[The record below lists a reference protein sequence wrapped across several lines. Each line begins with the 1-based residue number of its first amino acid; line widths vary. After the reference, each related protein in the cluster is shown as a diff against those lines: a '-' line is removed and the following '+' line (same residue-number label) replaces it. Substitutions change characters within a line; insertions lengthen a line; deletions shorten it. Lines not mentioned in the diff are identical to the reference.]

1 MDRTRGFSLGFSS
14 AALFGAAT
22 PVSKQLLGDIPPLV
36 LAGLLYLGAALAL
49 LPAVLRTRGSSSI
62 PKDRTNRLRLSGA
75 VFFGGIVGPVLLLL
89 GLQLSLSASVAM
101 LLSLETV
108 ATALLAFFFFREHL
122 GRWTITAS
130 VGVVLASA
138 LLAFVGGRPSLL
150 GALLVAG
157 ACVAWGLDNNLTAL
171 IDGITPTEST
181 FWKGLTAGI
190 VNLSLGLLLGAG
202 PLGSAWL
209 WALVVGGL
217 SYGVSITLYI
227 HSAQILGAT
236 RSQMVFA
243 CAPVFGVAGSVLWL
257 GEGMSSLQVT
267 AALLLAVA
275 LTLLF
280 LERHEHAHVHEALE
294 HVHSHRHDDGHH
306 DHAHADLPAE
316 VRHSHLHRHERVEH
330 SHPHWPDLH
339 HRHEHDPEDPQHD
352 GHAHEEHAH
361 S

>member
-1 MDRTRGFSLGFSS
+1 MDRTRGFSLGLVS
-14 AALFGAAT
+14 AALFGVAT
-22 PVSKQLLGDIPPLV
+22 PVSKQLLSDISPLV

-49 LPAVLRTRGSSSI
+49 LPAVLRSPRSSSI

-89 GLQLSLSASVAM
+89 GLELSLSASVAM

-108 ATALLAFFFFREHL
+108 ATAVLAYFFFREHL
-122 GRWTITAS
+122 GRWTWAAS

-138 LLAFVGGRPSLL
+138 LLAFEGGRPSIV

-181 FWKGLTAGI
+181 FWKGLAAGI
-190 VNLSLGLLLGAG
+190 VNLSLGLILSPGAIG
-202 PLGSAWL
+202 GAWL
-209 WALVVGGL
+209 WALLVGGL

-243 CAPVFGVAGSVLWL
+243 CAPVFGVAGSILWL
-257 GEGMSSLQVT
+257 GESMSLLQAV
-267 AALLLAVA
+267 AAGLLAVA
-275 LTLLF
+275 LTMLF

-294 HVHSHRHDDGHH
+294 HVHSHRHDDDHH
-306 DHAHADLPAE
+306 DHSHSDLADD
-316 VRHSHLHRHERVEH
+316 VRHSHVHSHERVEH

-339 HRHEHDPEDPQHD
+339 HRH
-352 GHAHEEHAH
+352 
-361 S
+361 